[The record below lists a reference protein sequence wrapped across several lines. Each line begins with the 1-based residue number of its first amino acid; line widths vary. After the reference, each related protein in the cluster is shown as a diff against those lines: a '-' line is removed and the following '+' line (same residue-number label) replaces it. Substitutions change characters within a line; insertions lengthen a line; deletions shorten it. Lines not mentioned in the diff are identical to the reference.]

1 MRLALWRF
9 MLTLRYNVFQHAGTS
24 ILWVGC
30 RNGRLAEGL
39 GGAVWSWGGQA
50 EVMFA
55 HGKRQLAHED
65 GLAL

>member
-1 MRLALWRF
+1 MGV
-9 MLTLRYNVFQHAGTS
+9 LRHAGTS

-30 RNGRLAEGL
+30 SEGRLADGL

-55 HGKRQLAHED
+55 HGKRQLAQSD

>member
-1 MRLALWRF
+1 MDV
-9 MLTLRYNVFQHAGTS
+9 LRHAGTS

-55 HGKRQLAHED
+55 HEKGQLAQSD